1 MTLAELG
8 MALRAEREKRGLTI
22 DDAANHLK
30 IGARLLRAIEDGDEG
45 SLPPLAYAKGFLRA
59 YAAYV
64 GLPEDAVAPVIR
76 RLDDEAERFVPQSP
90 YQPEIP
96 PASRRNFRVFSVL
109 FVLLCLGVGA
119 YVFWQQGAMDFLGR
133 QTRRLAQPA
142 PVEES
147 VPADAGQAGQQGSSP
162 TSSQSSGGQP
172 ADRQA
177 PFGAPA
183 TPASAPDAAPP
194 QRSGE
199 GAATSAP
206 GAEELLGSHKVIL
219 TAIAEC
225 WVHSTAD
232 NSDTRQFSLRKGD
245 TFALTFSKTL
255 ELKLGNVGGV
265 RLRYN
270 GKEMPLS
277 GQAGQVRTITF
288 PPAVQP

>member
-22 DDAANHLK
+22 EDAANHLK
-30 IGARLLRAIEDGDEG
+30 IGARLLRAIEDGDED

-64 GLPEDAVAPVIR
+64 GLPEDAVSPVIR
-76 RLDDEAERFVPQSP
+76 RLDDEAERLVPQSP

-96 PASRRNFRVFSVL
+96 PASGRNFRVFSVL

-147 VPADAGQAGQQGSSP
+147 VPADAEHPVQRGGSP
-162 TSSQSSGGQP
+162 TPSSP

-177 PFGAPA
+177 PSGVPA
-183 TPASAPDAAPP
+183 TPPSAPDAAAP

-199 GAATSAP
+199 GAATAAP
-206 GAEELLGSHKVIL
+206 GPEELLGSHKVIL
-219 TAIAEC
+219 TATAEC

-255 ELKLGNVGGV
+255 ELKLGNAGGV

-270 GKEMPLS
+270 GKEMPLA
-277 GQAGQVRTITF
+277 GQVGQVRTITF